1 MARAFTGRIGGVA
14 LGGVLA
20 LGVVGSVLAAEEPV
34 TIENFAF
41 DPADL
46 TVSVGDTVTWSNK
59 DSAAHTATAD
69 GGSFDTGTI
78 AAGSSKSVTFSKAG
92 TFTYHCKIHASMTA
106 RVVVEAASGGGG
118 GGATTSRRRTPPAEP
133 APAHRPSRST
143 SSPRSW
149 SLPASAGCG
158 WAACSHASASA
169 GTSGRLAHGVSDRAA
184 GRRNRTRGATCR
196 RGPRAASA
204 ASSRP

>member
-1 MARAFTGRIGGVA
+1 MARAFTARIGGVA

-59 DSAAHTATAD
+59 DSTAHTATAD
-69 GGSFDTGTI
+69 GGAFDTGTI
-78 AAGSSKSVTFSKAG
+78 AAGSSKSVTFSRAG

-106 RVVVEAASGGGG
+106 QVVVEAASGGGG
-118 GGATTSRRRTPPAEP
+118 GGATTPP
-133 APAHRPSRST
+133 T
-143 SSPRSW
+143 DT
-149 SLPASAGCG
+149 AGT
-158 WAACSHASASA
+158 SASA
-169 GTSGRLAHGVSDRAA
+169 VPALPIDLFTALLVAA
-184 GRRNRTRGATCR
+184 GLGGLWLGGVFARDRIRRD
-196 RGPRAASA
+196 
-204 ASSRP
+204 

>member
-46 TVSVGDTVTWSNK
+46 TVSVGDTITWSNK

-78 AAGSSKSVTFSKAG
+78 AAGSSKSVTFSTAG
-92 TFTYHCKIHASMTA
+92 TFAYHCKIHASMTA

-118 GGATTSRRRTPPAEP
+118 GATTPPTDTADGAGP
-133 APAHRPSRST
+133 SAPPIPVDLFTA
-143 SSPRSW
+143 
-149 SLPASAGCG
+149 L
-158 WAACSHASASA
+158 
-169 GTSGRLAHGVSDRAA
+169 LVAA
-184 GRRNRTRGATCR
+184 GFGGLWLGGVFARERIRRD
-196 RGPRAASA
+196 
-204 ASSRP
+204 